1 MHQEYAAAHRRHHT
15 TVGQTTPLQLSY
27 RDLPEDFDPTVTP
40 FKVTGTDTERSAALL
55 VIHGNHGHTLYS
67 FRDKRRSLS
76 KFAVFS
82 NPRVFN
88 PRPPLREFPLE
99 YCNVGSAQKH
109 QSLMP
114 LPGRWKEFDDMR
126 IRFDTIP
133 RSVTDRRTDG
143 FAVTISCS
151 ASTDMLTRDINCRRF
166 NVL

>member
-1 MHQEYAAAHRRHHT
+1 VSSHILSWRLRRDHSRDVTAARIPYTTPIGLQHREYAAAHRRHHT

-114 LPGRWKEFDDMR
+114 LPGRWKEFDDM
-126 IRFDTIP
+126 
-133 RSVTDRRTDG
+133 
-143 FAVTISCS
+143 
-151 ASTDMLTRDINCRRF
+151 
-166 NVL
+166 